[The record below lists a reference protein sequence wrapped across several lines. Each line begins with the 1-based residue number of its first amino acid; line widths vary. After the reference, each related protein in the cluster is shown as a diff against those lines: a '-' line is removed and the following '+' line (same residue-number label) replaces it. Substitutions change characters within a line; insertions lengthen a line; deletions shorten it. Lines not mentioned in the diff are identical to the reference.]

1 MNIRKIVNGKMY
13 DTTKATELAYFWNG
27 KSLDDYDYRYE
38 GLFEKEN
45 GERFFLHQGWNEV
58 RIKPEVSEKQVH
70 EWADKWLDTED
81 YIKLFGEPAE

>member
-1 MNIRKIVNGKMY
+1 MNIKKIVNGKLY
-13 DTTKATELAYFWNG
+13 DATKDTELAYFWNG

-38 GLFEKEN
+38 GLWEKEN
-45 GERFFLHQGWNEV
+45 GEKYFIHQGWNEV
-58 RIKPEVSEKQVH
+58 RIKPEVSDKQVR